1 MLMSSSILPK
11 KPRRISGTT
20 TQPYIKYKK
29 TKVMLTYKYGQNAV
43 DQMSHGFSYFP
54 ILGRHTS
61 HHVSLFP
68 YRIRGF
74 GVIQLAGNVSRIHI
88 FMAVPFR
95 THSWIA
101 FSGGE
106 TPYPRPFQRGKAVPI
121 FRMVVLSS
129 GLSAISG
136 FTIFLLAD
144 RQPAFVH
151 LLIFPP
157 LGSATAS
164 CCSCSVYF
172 PQFALRS

>member
-1 MLMSSSILPK
+1 MNFLYSLNYDYQYIKCFNLLYQNLHLMLMSSSILPK

-20 TQPYIKYKK
+20 TQPYIKYKKTK

-95 THSWIA
+95 THS
-101 FSGGE
+101 
-106 TPYPRPFQRGKAVPI
+106 
-121 FRMVVLSS
+121 
-129 GLSAISG
+129 
-136 FTIFLLAD
+136 
-144 RQPAFVH
+144 
-151 LLIFPP
+151 
-157 LGSATAS
+157 
-164 CCSCSVYF
+164 
-172 PQFALRS
+172 